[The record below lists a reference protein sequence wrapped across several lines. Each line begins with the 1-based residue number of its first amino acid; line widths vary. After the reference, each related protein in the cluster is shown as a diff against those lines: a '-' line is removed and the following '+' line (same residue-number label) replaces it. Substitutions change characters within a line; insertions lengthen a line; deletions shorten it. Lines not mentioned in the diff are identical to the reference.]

1 MGTVQ
6 GGGPIGVLLQE
17 GGGDSP
23 RRGTYR
29 STTTGGRWRQS
40 TVQGGGPIGVLLQEG
55 GGDSP
60 RRGTYRSTTT
70 GGRWRQS
77 KEGDL

>member
-1 MGTVQ
+1 METVQ
-6 GGGPIGVLLQE
+6 GVGPIGVLLQE

-23 RRGTYR
+23 RR
-29 STTTGGRWRQS
+29 
-40 TVQGGGPIGVLLQEG
+40 GPIGVLLQEG

>member
-1 MGTVQ
+1 METVQ

-17 GGGDSP
+17 GGGETVLL
-23 RRGTYR
+23 RREVG
-29 STTTGGRWRQS
+29 

>member
-6 GGGPIGVLLQE
+6 GGGPIGVLLQEGGGDSPRRGPIGVLLQE

-29 STTTGGRWRQS
+29 STTTGGRW
-40 TVQGGGPIGVLLQEG
+40 G
-55 GGDSP
+55 
-60 RRGTYRSTTT
+60 
-70 GGRWRQS
+70 QS

>member
-1 MGTVQ
+1 METVQ

-23 RRGTYR
+23 RRG
-29 STTTGGRWRQS
+29 

>member
-1 MGTVQ
+1 MEYYYRTVQ

-29 STTTGGRWRQS
+29 STTTGGRW
-40 TVQGGGPIGVLLQEG
+40 G
-55 GGDSP
+55 
-60 RRGTYRSTTT
+60 
-70 GGRWRQS
+70 QS

>member
-1 MGTVQ
+1 METVQ

-23 RRGTYR
+23 RRGTYYR
-29 STTTGGRWRQS
+29 REVE

>member
-23 RRGTYR
+23 R
-29 STTTGGRWRQS
+29 S
-40 TVQGGGPIGVLLQEG
+40 
-55 GGDSP
+55 
-60 RRGTYRSTTT
+60 TYRSTTT

>member
-1 MGTVQ
+1 METVQ

-17 GGGDSP
+17 GGG
-23 RRGTYR
+23 
-29 STTTGGRWRQS
+29 
-40 TVQGGGPIGVLLQEG
+40 TVQGGPIGVLLQEG

>member
-1 MGTVQ
+1 MG
-6 GGGPIGVLLQE
+6 
-17 GGGDSP
+17 
-23 RRGTYR
+23 
-29 STTTGGRWRQS
+29 

>member
-1 MGTVQ
+1 METVQ

-29 STTTGGRWRQS
+29 STTTGGRW
-40 TVQGGGPIGVLLQEG
+40 
-55 GGDSP
+55 
-60 RRGTYRSTTT
+60 STTT
-70 GGRWRQS
+70 GQS